1 MGDTGAANTVH
12 YTLASCY
19 GSQSLRC
26 DRKYLS
32 IASSNKQYNVL
43 GMLLRV
49 QLGDIYNRTWSF
61 QFAMCTNSQI
71 VIIYTLDDYYHI
83 SFGLSGLFH
92 F

>member
-1 MGDTGAANTVH
+1 
-12 YTLASCY
+12 
-19 GSQSLRC
+19 
-26 DRKYLS
+26 
-32 IASSNKQYNVL
+32 
-43 GMLLRV
+43 MLLRV